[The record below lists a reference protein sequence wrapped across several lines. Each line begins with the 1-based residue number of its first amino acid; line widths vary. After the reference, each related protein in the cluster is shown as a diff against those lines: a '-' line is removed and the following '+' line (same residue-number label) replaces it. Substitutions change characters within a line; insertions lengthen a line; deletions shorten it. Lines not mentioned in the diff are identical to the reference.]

1 MNRKAFC
8 SLPEASRQQMI
19 EIGPLWARDIVANRK
34 MVIAAYTPVL
44 ESVDRTGILIDR
56 ETAYGPDIRHR
67 LDVYRR
73 EGLKG
78 APVVV
83 FIHGG
88 AFIRGDKDSNTEI
101 YGNVPRYFARHGC
114 VALNVEY
121 RLAPQAI
128 YPCGAQDTQRAVE
141 WVREHAHEFGG
152 DAQRIVLI
160 GHSAGAAHAG
170 AYVCDPVVRPTAG
183 HGLAGLA
190 LISGRLRA
198 DVRLDNPNANAVRA
212 YYGEDESLYEQ
223 RSVVTNA
230 DKLDIPVFL
239 AVAEFENPYLDV
251 YTAEFAACVGERRG
265 RMPRFLQ
272 MAGHNHTSI
281 VAHFDSGEEALGEEL
296 LTFVRN
302 PR

>member
-1 MNRKAFC
+1 M
-8 SLPEASRQQMI
+8 
-19 EIGPLWARDIVANRK
+19 
-34 MVIAAYTPVL
+34 
-44 ESVDRTGILIDR
+44 

-67 LDVYRR
+67 LDIYRR

-83 FIHGG
+83 FVHGG
-88 AFIRGDKDSNTEI
+88 AFIRGDKNSNAEI

-128 YPCGAQDTQRAVE
+128 YPSGAQDIDRAVE
-141 WVREHAHEFGG
+141 WARKHVHEFGG

-170 AYVCDPVVRPTAG
+170 AFVCDPVVRPLAG

-198 DVRLDNPNANAVRA
+198 DVRTDNPNANAVRA
-212 YYGEDESLYEQ
+212 YYGDDESLYEQ

-251 YTAEFAACVGERRG
+251 YTAEFAARVGEKRA

-281 VAHFDSGEEALGEEL
+281 VAHFDSGEDALGEEL
-296 LTFVRN
+296 LRFVRD
-302 PR
+302 PY